1 MKILKVV
8 LLGSCMFASVLV
20 MGQNCKE
27 SNTANAT
34 TVLIKKPSASYSKV
48 GTCAQA
54 IDVTG
59 LFSVQ
64 SAKAGGQG
72 CCTPSA
78 KAPLKSASKD
88 GANKNSAVA
97 AAKITTL
104 AQSKGAEK

>member
-27 SNTANAT
+27 SSTANAT
-34 TVLIKKPSASYSKV
+34 TGNIKKTSAPYSTV

-64 SAKAGGQG
+64 PANSGARG
-72 CCTPSA
+72 CCTPTA
-78 KAPLKSASKD
+78 KAPLKSASKE
-88 GANKNSAVA
+88 GANKNGAVA

-104 AQSKGAEK
+104 AHSEGAEK